1 VTVRSTTQIHFGE
14 GDVSH
19 RHAAAYNTFEIADG
33 TTQLY
38 LHFETP
44 VQIDEVIA
52 ELVALRAEMTAEPQP
67 EAQECTDYD
76 PGYKLHGCELDAGHD
91 GPHRDLLGV
100 EWAETLTIPC
110 SSYLDGYKCTLHKGH
125 FPARHRDTLGN
136 EWTDAIYDAS
146 GPRKPQVAAV
156 AS

>member
-52 ELVALRAEMTAEPQP
+52 ELVALRAEMTAGQDLAPRP
-67 EAQECTDYD
+67 VYRLACGCTDGNGCTCGD
-76 PGYKLHGCELDAGHD
+76 CDGAPHAPLTPWHCDEHGGT
-91 GPHRDLLGV
+91 V
-100 EWAETLTIPC
+100 I
-110 SSYLDGYKCTLHKGH
+110 
-125 FPARHRDTLGN
+125 
-136 EWTDAIYDAS
+136 
-146 GPRKPQVAAV
+146 AAV
-156 AS
+156 AAPELRAVAS